1 MRLRAF
7 LICSNINWCV
17 CDGEKERLPPKAL
30 DDALKVT
37 LCRMQNFDPMS
48 LLLSDALTD
57 AFSWVNDLIDLV
69 VGNSRKV
76 ESKIQKRPNKH
87 CKENSRKRSAF
98 HLTAI
103 ASRIGGEPIAISFFP
118 VARKRGSMV
127 MNKPIFLLF
136 WSLPTSSHNPRTQ
149 LPSFIPMPC
158 DFSPI
163 SQISCVSRY
172 TA

>member
-1 MRLRAF
+1 
-7 LICSNINWCV
+7 
-17 CDGEKERLPPKAL
+17 
-30 DDALKVT
+30 
-37 LCRMQNFDPMS
+37 MQNFDPMS

-103 ASRIGGEPIAISFFP
+103 ASRIGGVPLPFSLLP
-118 VARKRGSMV
+118 VASVLGLDVNTAHNYLVLCS
-127 MNKPIFLLF
+127 P
-136 WSLPTSSHNPRTQ
+136 SPSHGFHT
-149 LPSFIPMPC
+149 
-158 DFSPI
+158 
-163 SQISCVSRY
+163 
-172 TA
+172 